1 MTKRQVG
8 YHWHLRRLMAER
20 GIFATT
26 ELVPLLA
33 DRGRELVP
41 GAGLPA
47 GGQGPGAAQPDRAGS
62 VVRHPGL
69 LTRRAGR
76 ALLRGTGHCQGQ
88 LGGLGAASP
97 SPART
102 RHTGTTQVGPR

>member
-33 DRGRELVP
+33 DRGVSLSRE
-41 GAGLPA
+41 
-47 GGQGPGAAQPDRAGS
+47 
-62 VVRHPGL
+62 
-69 LTRRAGR
+69 
-76 ALLRGTGHCQGQ
+76 
-88 LGGLGAASP
+88 
-97 SPART
+97 
-102 RHTGTTQVGPR
+102 QV